1 MLGEKTA
8 SLLLD
13 IVRVLKVFSGF
24 LLSCLHLAFQALEVK
39 RMEIKASDWEGARFI
54 RGGPGELSGTL
65 EEEPLFPLAS
75 LAHSLVPGSRAGH
88 GATLP
93 SASPPVASG
102 SSCLLSSPRNSW
114 PVSG

>member
-1 MLGEKTA
+1 MLGKKTA

-13 IVRVLKVFSGF
+13 IVRVLKAFSGF
-24 LLSCLHLAFQALEVK
+24 LLSGLHLAFQALEVK
-39 RMEIKASDWEGARFI
+39 RMEIKASDGEGACFLRA
-54 RGGPGELSGTL
+54 GPGELSGTL

-75 LAHSLVPGSRAGH
+75 LWTCSRAGR

-93 SASPPVASG
+93 RASPPVASG